1 MKLFNIGIDVGST
14 TVKAVVM
21 DEQNNVLYSDYRR
34 HYSDTKKTLMD
45 LVTEILEQ
53 FKDCKF
59 SITMT
64 GSGALALAK
73 FLEVNFVQ
81 EVIACK
87 NSIQEYEPSTSVAI
101 ELGGED
107 AKIIYFDH
115 TIEQRM
121 NGTCAGGTGAFLD
134 QMAVLLNTDTEG
146 LNTLAVDGKTIYPIA
161 SRCGVFAKT
170 DIQPLINEGAKKEDI
185 ALSIM
190 QAVVNQTI
198 SGLACGK
205 PIRGNV
211 IFLGG
216 PLNYLSALKDRF
228 IKTLDLKDSE
238 VITPFD
244 ARLFVVVGA
253 VLDKEE
259 KKIFE
264 YDEVVNIF
272 KKMNDFKEEES
283 SELPALFNNDREY
296 KEFKERHAKNSVKR
310 ADLSKYS
317 GDVFVGIDAG
327 STTAKLVAIDYEGNL
342 LYENYRSNEGTP
354 VDTVKGMILDLYSKL
369 PKKTIIRSAGSTG
382 YGELLIKTAFNLDIS
397 EIETMAHFEA
407 ANYFLPG
414 VESII
419 DIGGQDMKYIKIKD
433 GAVDSIMLNEACSSG
448 CGSFIET
455 LAKSLGISIQE
466 FVEKAV
472 MSKHPIDLGSR
483 CTVFMN
489 SKIKQTQK
497 EGRPLGDIF
506 AGLSYSVIRNALQ
519 KVMKVRNFESLGE
532 KIVVQGGT
540 FYNDAVLKSLENITG
555 KNVVR
560 PDIAGLMGAYGVALI
575 ALDNYKKYDDQDVK
589 SSILNEEEI
598 NNLQIK
604 TTNTR
609 CQGCENRCSLT
620 INMFN
625 KKSFISGNRCER
637 GSGNNGSINTLPNMY
652 QWKYDRLFDYEP
664 LSDAPRGEL
673 GIPRVLNMYENYP
686 FWFTLFNE
694 LGFKVIISD
703 HSNRALFETGI
714 ESMPS
719 ESVCYPA
726 KLVHGHIMNLLSK
739 GVNTIFYPCI
749 MYENQEFKSA
759 DNHYNCP
766 IVQSYSEAIKLNVEE
781 LKDEKINYINEFLP
795 MEAEPLMK
803 RLMEVEGFKKYN
815 FKKSEL
821 KKAIKLAWEEQ
832 LRFKEDVRRKGEEFI
847 NYVNEHN
854 EKAIVLAGR
863 PYHLDKEVNHGID
876 TMINSLGLA
885 VLTEDSICHLSK
897 IDTKLRIV
905 DQWAYHSRVFHA
917 ADVVSQYDNLELV
930 NLNSFGCGLDAIVT
944 DQAEEILKKNN
955 KLYTTIKIDEINNLG
970 AAKIRIRS
978 LIASMNKRINSKD
991 YETYTYEKNMFKEH
1005 EREHTILFPDM
1016 SFSHMPLFEKVM
1028 RSEGYNAVYLSKCD
1042 DDMIETGLKYCN
1054 NDACYPAVIVVG
1066 QLISALQSGKYD
1078 VNNTSVIIT
1087 QTGGGCRATNYIG
1100 LIRKALKDAGLEQV
1114 SIISL
1119 NFSGLE
1125 KEQAFKFT
1133 PSLLNKVIQ
1142 AVVYGDL
1149 LMKLLYATRPYEKV
1163 RGTATKLYEKWI
1175 YVCGKSLQNGSFKEY
1190 RDNIYNIVNDFLE
1203 VECRDIKKPKVG
1215 IVGEILIKYHAYGND
1230 NLVKRLEAEGAE
1242 VFSPELMG
1250 FVKYVCYNAIEKQK
1264 ILKTSKAGAFIY
1276 ARALDMLDMYE
1287 KPVKKAIKG
1296 TKYRA
1301 VTDIYQLG
1309 KNVDG
1314 VLSTGNQTG
1323 EGWFLTAEMLE
1334 LIHDGINNIVCVQPF
1349 ACLPN
1354 HIVGKSVIKK
1364 IRELHPL
1371 SNIVAIDYDPG
1382 ASHANQ
1388 INRIKL
1394 MLTVAKDNLKN
1405 ETKKETHKVSS
1416 KSQNKVA
1423 KKNTKVVKKNL
1434 KQKEN

>member
-1 MKLFNIGIDVGST
+1 MKTLNIGIDVGST

-21 DEQNNVLYSDYRR
+21 DKDKNVLYSDYRR
-34 HYSDTKKTLMD
+34 HFSDTKKTLMD
-45 LVTEILEQ
+45 LVNEILEQ
-53 FKDCKF
+53 FKDCNF
-59 SITMT
+59 TITMT

-146 LNTLAVDGKTIYPIA
+146 LNTLALDGKTIYPIA

-170 DIQPLINEGAKKEDI
+170 DIQPLLNEGARKEDI

-228 IKTLDLKDSE
+228 IKTLDLKDNE

-259 KKIFE
+259 KKVFS
-264 YDEVVNIF
+264 YDEVTEIF
-272 KKMNDFKEEES
+272 KKMNTFKEEES
-283 SELPALFNNDREY
+283 NNLEALFKTEKEY

-310 ADLSKYS
+310 ADLSTYT

-327 STTAKLVAIDYEGNL
+327 STTAKLVAIDYDGNL
-342 LYENYRSNEGTP
+342 LYENYRSNQGTP
-354 VDTVKGMILDLYSKL
+354 VDTVKGMVLDLYSKL
-369 PKKTIIRSAGSTG
+369 PKKTVIRSAGSTG

-455 LAKSLGISIQE
+455 LAKSLGIEISE

-472 MSKHPIDLGSR
+472 KAKNPIDLGSR

-555 KNVVR
+555 KQVVR

-589 SSILNEEEI
+589 SSMLNEEEI
-598 NNLQIK
+598 NNLEIK

-609 CQGCENRCSLT
+609 CQRCENHCALT

-637 GSGNNGSINTLPNMY
+637 GSGNNGSNSALPNMY

-664 LSDAPRGEL
+664 LENAPRGEI

-694 LGFKVIISD
+694 LGFKVVISD
-703 HSNRALFETGI
+703 HSNRSLFETGI

-739 GVNTIFYPCI
+739 GITTIFYPCI
-749 MYENQEFKSA
+749 MYENQEFKTA

-781 LKDEKINYINEFLP
+781 LKDTKITYIKDFLP
-795 MEAEPLMK
+795 MEAEPLLK
-803 RLMEVEGFKKYN
+803 RILEIEEFKKYK
-815 FKKSEL
+815 FTKKEL
-821 KKAIKLAWEEQ
+821 RAAIKAALEEQ
-832 LRFKEDVRRKGEEFI
+832 ARFKDDVRRKGEEFI
-847 NYVNEHN
+847 EYVNEHN

-897 IDTKLRIV
+897 IDSKLRIV

-978 LIASMNKRINSKD
+978 LIASMNKRMNSKE
-991 YETYTYEKNMFKEH
+991 YETYSYEKNYFKEH
-1005 EREHTILFPDM
+1005 EKEHTLLFPDM
-1016 SFSHMPLFEKVM
+1016 SFSHMPLFEKAL
-1028 RSEGYNAVYLSKCD
+1028 RSEGYNAVYLSQCN

-1078 VNNTSVIIT
+1078 INNTSVIIT

-1100 LIRKALKDAGLEQV
+1100 LIRKALKDAGLGHV
-1114 SIISL
+1114 SIISI
-1119 NFSGLE
+1119 NFNGLE

-1133 PSLLNKVIQ
+1133 PSLLNKVVQ
-1142 AVVYGDL
+1142 GVVYGDL
-1149 LMKLLYATRPYEKV
+1149 LMKLLYATRPYEKHK
-1163 RGTATKLYEKWI
+1163 GTATNLYEKWI
-1175 YVCGKSLQNGSFKEY
+1175 YLCGKAVQNGDFREY
-1190 RDNIYNIVNDFLE
+1190 KNNIKNMVSEFLE
-1203 VECRDIKKPKVG
+1203 VEVKDKVKPKVG
-1215 IVGEILIKYHAYGND
+1215 IVGEILIKYHVYGND

-1250 FVKYVCYNAIEKQK
+1250 FVKYVCYNSIVKQK
-1264 ILKTSKAGAFIY
+1264 LLKTSIGGSFVY
-1276 ARALDMLDMYE
+1276 ARVLDLLDMYE
-1287 KPVKKAIKG
+1287 APVRKALKG
-1296 TKYRA
+1296 TRFRP
-1301 VTDIYQLG
+1301 VTNIYKLG
-1309 KNVDG
+1309 ENVDG
-1314 VLSTGNQTG
+1314 VISTGNQTG
-1323 EGWFLTAEMLE
+1323 EGWFLTAEMIE
-1334 LIHDGINNIVCVQPF
+1334 LIHDGIDNIVCVQPF

-1405 ETKKETHKVSS
+1405 KNKKVSAEAA
-1416 KSQNKVA
+1416 NKVS
-1423 KKNTKVVKKNL
+1423 KKNTKTVKKNL
-1434 KQKEN
+1434 KKKEN